1 MKEFKTIILG
11 KTSSRKND
19 ILYVKEADLEM
30 PHGEDYKIAISELF
44 KIQQQMI
51 NKTPFHKL
59 FEYRDISLWWYIFPN
74 IIPIYK
80 KITNFIISFQ
90 NIIDK
95 YNPTTIKI
103 ETEFFSKFSVIK
115 QICENNNIE
124 LQHSKIKLSKY
135 NLEKSLKEKS
145 QKTRFTKITQ
155 EKIDSRN
162 KLFFNKFN
170 KIPDISEKYVFAIPT
185 VYRRKFFNFKK
196 GVSENGEYI
205 QQSIMDLLQNEQ
217 QIVGIDLDYTFRG
230 DNKILKERLDDSLQW
245 FPIDIILEKNSKDV
259 HDLFL
264 KKYQDILSTLEFQNL
279 FTFHGISLWEH
290 IENSFT
296 EMNYAPNLP
305 FYLRLIDSLFN
316 FFMKNQPKAIFLPYE
331 TGPYALSII
340 KSAKQFKIK
349 TIGVAHAFIAK
360 HIPMY
365 SHFQCETKNEP
376 LGHPIPDTTLVFG
389 EFAKNVLLEN
399 GYPEDAVKVFGN
411 PAFFDLDKIEQKLHK
426 KNLDEKYGIRSSQ
439 NIILFTTSKHQSYY
453 SAHGTYDYDV
463 EILKTLLENF
473 SNNND
478 YFIILK
484 PHPSEKN
491 IEVYKKIIAKYGS
504 KNIQIIRGDLFELLH
519 LSSVVVS
526 VYSTTMIDALC
537 FKKPVIQVKFQTE
550 IHPIPFEKYDTVLTS
565 TISSLSDNIFT
576 ILNDDKLRN
585 KLSKNRDIFLKEQY
599 GLPEQNPQLEL
610 MKILNDR

>member
-103 ETEFFSKFSVIK
+103 ETEFFSKFSVIN

-170 KIPDISEKYVFAIPT
+170 IIPDISEKYVFAIPT
-185 VYRRKFFNFKK
+185 VLRRKFFNFKK

-230 DNKILKERLDDSLQW
+230 DNKILEERLDDSLPW

-264 KKYQDILSTLEFQNL
+264 KKYQDILSTIEFQNL
-279 FTFHGISLWEH
+279 FTFNGISLWEH

-296 EMNYAPNLP
+296 KTE
-305 FYLRLIDSLFN
+305 RIEKSIDSWSTSNWYL
-316 FFMKNQPKAIFLPYE
+316 
-331 TGPYALSII
+331 GGS
-340 KSAKQFKIK
+340 IK
-349 TIGVAHAFIAK
+349 TV
-360 HIPMY
+360 
-365 SHFQCETKNEP
+365 
-376 LGHPIPDTTLVFG
+376 
-389 EFAKNVLLEN
+389 
-399 GYPEDAVKVFGN
+399 
-411 PAFFDLDKIEQKLHK
+411 
-426 KNLDEKYGIRSSQ
+426 
-439 NIILFTTSKHQSYY
+439 
-453 SAHGTYDYDV
+453 
-463 EILKTLLENF
+463 
-473 SNNND
+473 
-478 YFIILK
+478 
-484 PHPSEKN
+484 
-491 IEVYKKIIAKYGS
+491 
-504 KNIQIIRGDLFELLH
+504 
-519 LSSVVVS
+519 
-526 VYSTTMIDALC
+526 
-537 FKKPVIQVKFQTE
+537 
-550 IHPIPFEKYDTVLTS
+550 
-565 TISSLSDNIFT
+565 
-576 ILNDDKLRN
+576 N
-585 KLSKNRDIFLKEQY
+585 KLF
-599 GLPEQNPQLEL
+599 GC
-610 MKILNDR
+610 ILIWSS

>member
-135 NLEKSLKEKS
+135 NLEKSLKEKF

-170 KIPDISEKYVFAIPT
+170 IIPDISEKYVFAIPT

-245 FPIDIILEKNSKDV
+245 FPIDIILE
-259 HDLFL
+259 
-264 KKYQDILSTLEFQNL
+264 
-279 FTFHGISLWEH
+279 
-290 IENSFT
+290 
-296 EMNYAPNLP
+296 
-305 FYLRLIDSLFN
+305 
-316 FFMKNQPKAIFLPYE
+316 
-331 TGPYALSII
+331 
-340 KSAKQFKIK
+340 
-349 TIGVAHAFIAK
+349 
-360 HIPMY
+360 
-365 SHFQCETKNEP
+365 
-376 LGHPIPDTTLVFG
+376 
-389 EFAKNVLLEN
+389 
-399 GYPEDAVKVFGN
+399 
-411 PAFFDLDKIEQKLHK
+411 
-426 KNLDEKYGIRSSQ
+426 
-439 NIILFTTSKHQSYY
+439 
-453 SAHGTYDYDV
+453 
-463 EILKTLLENF
+463 
-473 SNNND
+473 
-478 YFIILK
+478 
-484 PHPSEKN
+484 
-491 IEVYKKIIAKYGS
+491 
-504 KNIQIIRGDLFELLH
+504 
-519 LSSVVVS
+519 
-526 VYSTTMIDALC
+526 
-537 FKKPVIQVKFQTE
+537 
-550 IHPIPFEKYDTVLTS
+550 
-565 TISSLSDNIFT
+565 
-576 ILNDDKLRN
+576 
-585 KLSKNRDIFLKEQY
+585 
-599 GLPEQNPQLEL
+599 
-610 MKILNDR
+610 